1 MDDMYKITDTR
12 SSMNGYTN
20 LTKVISEHGT
30 NINWYEL
37 DGRKAKC
44 VHPELGTLSYKLKR
58 DTSMV
63 PSSFSGWYKFDGST
77 SRTWVEALKQAWD
90 NIDDWSLWVEGD
102 VTLNLPIAGS
112 LVPGTI
118 FKGQEAYSSET
129 KEFVIII
136 GENGEHQ
143 ALERYST
150 RDFIEDL
157 DSIGVIE
164 VISGRSV
171 DE

>member
-20 LTKVISEHGT
+20 LTKVISEHGI
-30 NINWYEL
+30 NINWHEL

-44 VHPELGTLSYKLKR
+44 FHYILGELTFRLDRNNLHSEKSPFGWLRDGAPSVWAETLRY
-58 DTSMV
+58 
-63 PSSFSGWYKFDGST
+63 GWYGS
-77 SRTWVEALKQAWD
+77 E
-90 NIDDWSLWVEGD
+90 DWILWVEGD

-112 LVPGTI
+112 LVPGTV
-118 FKGQEAYSSET
+118 FKGQESHSPET

-157 DSIGVIE
+157 DSIDVIE
-164 VISGRSV
+164 VISGGSV